1 MVCDPTHFHL
11 RVRLSCDARL
21 TCAGVLRKKEKFAAQ
36 KLSMEQE
43 MKNLSDK
50 LSEGR
55 VVEEGIR

>member
-1 MVCDPTHFHL
+1 MLFKICCCLCCTYICVLCW
-11 RVRLSCDARL
+11 RVR
-21 TCAGVLRKKEKFAAQ
+21 KKDKFAAQ

-43 MKNLSDK
+43 MKTLSDK